1 MPATNQRLQ
10 ALLCDLSSE
19 GLISNN
25 SYLVF
30 VDDGSSDSTWKIIQD
45 LAIESQSERKPLYDV
60 KGIRLSRNFGFQN
73 ALLAGLE
80 SVVDRCDIAI
90 TIDAD
95 LQDDISSIREMIE
108 LYIAGND
115 IIFGVRNDRN
125 SDSKFKRES
134 ARLYYQMLHHLG
146 VKTISN
152 HADFRL
158 LSNRVIK
165 DLLLYD
171 ERNLFLRGL
180 VAELGYQQAKV
191 YYTRQRREAG
201 VSKFPLR
208 KMLNFAI
215 DGITSFSVRPVRMIF
230 FVGLAFLL
238 TAIGIFLYVIIRH
251 MHGHTIEGWTSLM
264 LSIWFCS
271 GTILMALGVIGE
283 YIGKIYTEVK
293 HRPLYSIREKI

>member
-10 ALLCDLSSE
+10 ALLCDLSSD

-25 SYLVF
+25 SFLVF
-30 VDDGSSDSTWKIIQD
+30 VDDGSTDSTWKIIQD
-45 LAIESQSERKPLYDV
+45 LAIESQSGRKPLHDV

-80 SVVDRCDIAI
+80 SVADRCDIAI

-115 IIFGVRNDRN
+115 IIFGIRNDRN

-146 VKTISN
+146 VNTISN